1 MAVVVKRSVDFS
13 MIDMANVAYYPRIYD
28 LAHKCFEDA
37 WPLLCGVTYPE
48 LVNDRRLGFPVV
60 SVTSTFL
67 APIRYGD
74 VITAEIS
81 LTSVG
86 TTSLGW
92 RFQFRRQDQTVVWQ
106 SEQMTVCVNM
116 DTMEK
121 QAIPDDLRP
130 TLALHVEAS

>member
-1 MAVVVKRSVDFS
+1 MAVVVERGVDFS

-37 WPLLCGVTYPE
+37 WPLLCGVMYPE
-48 LVNDRRLGFPVV
+48 LVNERRLGFPVV

-74 VITAEIS
+74 AISAEIT
-81 LTSVG
+81 LTSLG

-92 RFQFRRQDQTVVWQ
+92 RYEFRRQDGTLVWR

-121 QAIPDDLRP
+121 QMIPDDLRHDL
-130 TLALHVEAS
+130 TQHVEAR

>member
-1 MAVVVKRSVDFS
+1 MAVVVERGVDFS

-48 LVNDRRLGFPVV
+48 LVNERRLGFPVV

-74 VITAEIS
+74 AISAEIT
-81 LTSVG
+81 LTSLG

-92 RFQFRRQDQTVVWQ
+92 CYEFRRQDRTVVWR
-106 SEQMTVCVNM
+106 SEHMTVCVNM
-116 DTMEK
+116 DSMEK
-121 QAIPDDLRP
+121 QAIPDDLRHDL
-130 TLALHVEAS
+130 TQHVEAT

>member
-1 MAVVVKRSVDFS
+1 MAVVVERSVDFS
-13 MIDMANVAYYPRIYD
+13 MIDMANVAYYPRTYD

-48 LVNDRRLGFPVV
+48 LVNERRLGFPVV

-67 APIRYGD
+67 APIRYGAALF
-74 VITAEIS
+74 AEIT

-92 RFQFRRQDQTVVWQ
+92 RYEFRRQDRTVVWR
-106 SEQMTVCVNM
+106 SEHMTVCVNM

-121 QAIPDDLRP
+121 QAIPDDLRHDL
-130 TLALHVEAS
+130 TQHVEAS